1 MQRII
6 VAVDGSAPS
15 RRAVDLAADL
25 AGKYDAEIVLVTVVP
40 DFAPIFD
47 PAVGEYARVEH
58 LQAPKSEYGLAAAQ
72 SALDGAER
80 AAQENGVARIST
92 ALAFGDPAKEIVAAA
107 KKKGADLVVIGSRGF
122 GRLKGLV
129 LGSVAQKVLGHAPC
143 PVLIVR

>member
-6 VAVDGSAPS
+6 VAVDGSTPS
-15 RRAVDLAADL
+15 RRAVEFAADL
-25 AGKYDAEIVLVTVVP
+25 AGKYGAELVLVTVVP

-58 LQAPKSEYGLAAAQ
+58 LQAPRSEYGLAAAQ

-80 AAQENGVARIST
+80 AAQEMHAARIST
-92 ALAFGDPAKEIVAAA
+92 TLSFGDPAKEIVAAA
-107 KKKGADLVVIGSRGF
+107 KKKEADLVVIGSRGF

-143 PVLIVR
+143 PVLVVR